1 MSVPDLNEQFLRLY
15 ADNQRRIHAFIGMF
29 LAKAADVDDVLQ
41 ETSIVLWRKFAEF
54 DQSRDFL
61 RWACGVAKLEVLKF
75 YRQQTGRILTL
86 GEDVIEAV
94 AEDRVS
100 LSPVLEERREALM
113 HCMGKLTTRDREL
126 IERCYGGQTT
136 TKHVAEQLGRP
147 VNAVYKSLG
156 RIRRALFECIERR
169 LKSQEIR

>member
-1 MSVPDLNEQFLRLY
+1 MSDLNEQFLRLY
-15 ADNQRRIHAFIGMF
+15 ADNQRRIHAFIGTF
-29 LAKAADVDDVLQ
+29 LTKAADVDDVLQ

-54 DQSRDFL
+54 DQTRDFL

-86 GEDVIEAV
+86 GEDVIEAI
-94 AEDRVS
+94 AEDRAS
-100 LSPVLEERREALM
+100 LDPVLERRREALV

-169 LKSQEIR
+169 LKSLETR